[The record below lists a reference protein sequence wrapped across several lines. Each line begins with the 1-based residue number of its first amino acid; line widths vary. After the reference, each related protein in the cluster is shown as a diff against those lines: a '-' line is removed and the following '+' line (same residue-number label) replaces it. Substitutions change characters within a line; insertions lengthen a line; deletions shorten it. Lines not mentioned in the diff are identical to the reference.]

1 MMNNKF
7 FELTRDINV
16 GMMALI
22 SKCVSDS
29 TVAAQVDSAMEIS
42 DMEIKMAE
50 KLAIL
55 KELQKETPSE
65 IVIEAITEAFHNLNH
80 YHKKDNLIVD
90 VTLVAYDYCMAV
102 FYLSGRTHFT
112 ERQLRLYAFGNIIDL
127 PAGFNRKIDRTLKA
141 MGLN

>member
-1 MMNNKF
+1 MTNERISEIVK
-7 FELTRDINV
+7 DINI
-16 GMMALI
+16 GMMTLI
-22 SKCVSDS
+22 SKCVSNS
-29 TVAAQVDSAMEIS
+29 TVAAEVDSTMEIS
-42 DMEIKMAE
+42 ELEIKMAE

-55 KELQKETPSE
+55 KELQKEAPSE
-65 IVIEAITEAFHNLNH
+65 IVVEAIKESFDNINH
-80 YHKKDNLIVD
+80 YHKKDSLVVD

-102 FYLSGRTHFT
+102 FYLSGKTHLT